1 MVRKSFL
8 LSLIFLAFMLRAETA
23 VDAQEGPNI
32 HVVVNMV
39 QLNVAVTD
47 KKGNY
52 ITGLRPED
60 FEIREDGIVEKAAT
74 FAEGD
79 ESARSLTDVAV
90 PDPAADDV
98 AKPPSAGAAPPTLAS
113 LVNGANVFVL
123 FD

>member
-1 MVRKSFL
+1 MAQKSFL
-8 LSLIFLAFMLRAETA
+8 LSLIFLAFMLRGETA
-23 VDAQEGPNI
+23 VDAQESPNI

-79 ESARSLTDVAV
+79 ETARSLTEVAAHE
-90 PDPAADDV
+90 PNTGGDDV
-98 AKPPSAGAAPPTLAS
+98 ATQPSAGIAPQTLAS
-113 LVNGANVFVL
+113 LV
-123 FD
+123 